1 MFALKMKF
9 NADVASESTHI
20 DALLQDTIEFGDD
33 QGLVIPL
40 RCFLQNQFIQGQI

>member
-20 DALLQDTIEFGDD
+20 DAPLHTIEFGDD